1 MTSIEII
8 STGKEEATFFLR
20 GVDAAFANSIR
31 RTIMEDVPT
40 IAIEDVEF
48 RKNSSVLYDE
58 MAAHRMGLI
67 PLTTDLQS
75 YNLPANCKCEKQ
87 GCASCQ
93 VKLTL
98 KAEGPC
104 TVYASDL
111 KSNDPKVKPV
121 YPEMPIVK
129 LLKGQKLE
137 VEAIA
142 VLGTGKEHSKWAPGH
157 VYYRRRPVFIPGDVK
172 DPEETI
178 KSYPSGVLEMKHGKL
193 TANETLLLKYD
204 LAGPVG
210 SGTARIDHSDEF
222 VFYTESFGQLSCRE
236 MLEKASEAFELK
248 LAEFQKVMNEPV

>member
-1 MTSIEII
+1 MISIEVI
-8 STGKEEATFFLR
+8 SAEKDEASFFLKEA
-20 GVDAAFANSIR
+20 DPAFANAIR
-31 RTIMEDVPT
+31 RTILEDVPT
-40 IAIEDVEF
+40 LAIEDVEF

-67 PLTTDLQS
+67 PLTTDLKS
-75 YNLPANCKCEKQ
+75 YNLPAECKCEKQ

-111 KSNDPKVKPV
+111 KSNDPGVKPA

-137 VEAIA
+137 VEATAI
-142 VLGTGKEHSKWAPGH
+142 LGTGKEHSKWAPGH
-157 VYYRRRPVFIPGDVK
+157 VYYKRKPVFMPGDVK
-172 DPEETI
+172 NPEETI
-178 KSYPSGVLEMKHGKL
+178 NSYPPGVFELKHGKVA
-193 TANETLLLKYD
+193 ANEAMLLKYD

-222 VFYTESFGQLSCRE
+222 VFYVESFGQISCRE
-236 MLEKASEAFELK
+236 ILEKAVEAFESKLK
-248 LAEFQKVMNEPV
+248 EFQKIMK